1 MKRSF
6 LYCLILLLTTG
17 VSAQNEQYLKLWY
30 TQPAKQWVEA
40 LPVGNGRLGAM
51 VYGDP
56 SKELIQLNENTVWAG
71 SPYRNDNPD
80 AREALPEVRRLI
92 FEGKYKEAHDIVNEK
107 FISKISHGMPYQTM
121 GNLRLTF
128 PGHENFQ
135 DYYRELDLTNAVV
148 SSRYNLNGVKYETKI
163 FSSFPDQILIIR
175 ISADKPGSL
184 SFSASLDRP
193 SKIDITTN
201 RKDELI
207 MSGKTNDFENVRGE
221 LLQFNTKVKILTSG
235 GSVSASDTTLI
246 VSKADIATI
255 YVSMATN
262 FVNYNDISAN
272 AVERVNN
279 YLQTALKKDY
289 ALILKDHIA
298 DYQKYFNR
306 VSLDLDITD
315 AVKNPTDIRLEQFA
329 KGNDPQLVALYFQ
342 FGRYLLISSSRP
354 GGQPANLQG
363 IWCDQLTPSWDSKY
377 TININTEMNYWPS
390 EITNLTEMNEPLI
403 QMVKDLSLSGRQTAK
418 YMYGA
423 QGWVAHHNTDIW
435 RFTGP
440 IDGASW
446 GQWPLGGAWLSQHL
460 FDKYDY
466 TGNKDFLRSIFP
478 IVKEASLFFLDF
490 LIEEPENKWL
500 VVSPSLSP
508 ENAPSVHPREA
519 IAAGTTMDN
528 QIVFDLF
535 TRTIQATQ
543 ILETDQD
550 LAAKLKST
558 VLRLPPMQIGKWG
571 QLQEWMSDWDNP
583 KDNHRH
589 VSHLYGLYPSNQIS
603 PYRTPELFSAAKTSL
618 VARGDESTG
627 WSMGWKVNLWARLL
641 DGNHAYKL
649 ITDQLTPSIQPNQ
662 RQRGGTY
669 PNLFDAHPPFQ
680 IDGNFGCTAGIAEM
694 LLQSHDGAIHLLPA
708 IPDTWK
714 NGSVKGLKAR
724 GGFEVDIEW
733 KDAKFTSAIIKSSL
747 GGNCRLRSYVPLKGK
762 GLKKVKGQNPNPFYA
777 IPETKTPIINSE
789 TTAPQLKEIFEYD
802 IKIQKGG
809 VIKVTGI

>member
-1 MKRSF
+1 
-6 LYCLILLLTTG
+6 
-17 VSAQNEQYLKLWY
+17 
-30 TQPAKQWVEA
+30 
-40 LPVGNGRLGAM
+40 
-51 VYGDP
+51 
-56 SKELIQLNENTVWAG
+56 
-71 SPYRNDNPD
+71 
-80 AREALPEVRRLI
+80 
-92 FEGKYKEAHDIVNEK
+92 
-107 FISKISHGMPYQTM
+107 
-121 GNLRLTF
+121 
-128 PGHENFQ
+128 
-135 DYYRELDLTNAVV
+135 
-148 SSRYNLNGVKYETKI
+148 
-163 FSSFPDQILIIR
+163 
-175 ISADKPGSL
+175 
-184 SFSASLDRP
+184 
-193 SKIDITTN
+193 
-201 RKDELI
+201 
-207 MSGKTNDFENVRGE
+207 
-221 LLQFNTKVKILTSG
+221 
-235 GSVSASDTTLI
+235 
-246 VSKADIATI
+246 
-255 YVSMATN
+255 
-262 FVNYNDISAN
+262 
-272 AVERVNN
+272 
-279 YLQTALKKDY
+279 
-289 ALILKDHIA
+289 
-298 DYQKYFNR
+298 
-306 VSLDLDITD
+306 
-315 AVKNPTDIRLEQFA
+315 
-329 KGNDPQLVALYFQ
+329 
-342 FGRYLLISSSRP
+342 
-354 GGQPANLQG
+354 
-363 IWCDQLTPSWDSKY
+363 
-377 TININTEMNYWPS
+377 
-390 EITNLTEMNEPLI
+390 
-403 QMVKDLSLSGRQTAK
+403 
-418 YMYGA
+418 
-423 QGWVAHHNTDIW
+423 
-435 RFTGP
+435 
-440 IDGASW
+440 
-446 GQWPLGGAWLSQHL
+446 
-460 FDKYDY
+460 
-466 TGNKDFLRSIFP
+466 
-478 IVKEASLFFLDF
+478 
-490 LIEEPENKWL
+490 
-500 VVSPSLSP
+500 
-508 ENAPSVHPREA
+508 
-519 IAAGTTMDN
+519 MDN

-535 TRTIQATQ
+535 TRTIQAAQ
-543 ILETDQD
+543 ILGTDQD